1 MLNFVA
7 MDLETTGLNCWQD
20 EIIEI
25 GLVKYVDG
33 QETDRFQTL
42 VRPRQP
48 LPVRIKRLTGL
59 QDEDFSTA
67 PLLQEIL
74 PEVLSFIDRLPLV
87 GHNIKFDGNF
97 LSAAA
102 GQTIANPLFDTLE
115 LAQYL
120 LPSAPSHRLGD
131 LCHNLGLPLE
141 QQHRALDDA
150 LGAARLLLAL
160 LERLSGLEAEL
171 VWQLSQLLKQA
182 ASPWHPVLEKLSVK
196 ILKQFPDRKLTYQ
209 APGARPVEVSVKE
222 RQPQAA
228 VPVTLEEC
236 MAVLGPAG
244 NLSEALP
251 RFQYRPQQC
260 DMAARVVT
268 ALNES
273 KYLLV
278 EAGTGTGKSLA
289 YLVPAICW
297 AVKNSQ
303 RVLISTHTITLQEQ
317 LWHKDL
323 PLLTNLAGFKFTAA
337 LMKGRSNY
345 LCLRRWHLAM
355 SEQQHQPEEAGFL
368 AKVMLWL
375 HETGT
380 GDKSELVMS
389 YQEQDYWAAVCSE
402 SEGCLSNRCPYFK
415 EKCFFMAARRQ
426 ADRADLVV
434 VNHSLLLSD
443 ANADNRVL
451 PSYGPLIID
460 EAHHLESCATEHLGS
475 SSGRSE
481 VLRWLAAAGKQLS
494 KLDGFVITDHQQ
506 EWLNL
511 LRQSAEIRHQCR
523 EAANSF
529 FEMLARWIENSA
541 VNYEGRWA
549 VRFGPADNRDE
560 VACLPAALDSALDN
574 LLVQLLSLSRLM
586 VKLAERLSEAT
597 VFTDDLPAPAREL
610 AALAAVGEGIAHN
623 LERICRHHEDD
634 YVYWV
639 EGSGQ
644 RSELALRAAPID
656 VGPLLRAKLFAETRP
671 VILTSATITVD
682 GSFKHFAKSIGLDVL
697 PADKIIEKQLA
708 SPFNYAK
715 QALLCAANDIQ
726 PVQTGDNHYHDELA
740 RAVYNISMA
749 AQGRTLVLFT
759 SHRSLREVYHRL
771 KDPCERADLCLLGHE
786 LDGSRRRLVEQ
797 FAAGQRTVLLGA
809 ASFWEGVD
817 IPGEALSCVIIVK
830 LPFAPPN
837 HPLLEAR
844 LQKIARQGRNGFRDY
859 QIPHAV
865 IKFKQGFGRLIRDA
879 GDKGVVVILDSRLV
893 EKKYGA
899 KFFNSLPL
907 GEHFR
912 GSWQQIVHQV
922 KAWLGSRKE

>member
-1 MLNFVA
+1 MFTFVA

-33 QETDRFQTL
+33 QETDRFQAL

-59 QDEDFSTA
+59 QDEDFSDA
-67 PLLQEIL
+67 PRLQETL
-74 PEVLSFIDRLPLV
+74 PEVLSFIANLPLV
-87 GHNIKFDGNF
+87 GHNIKFDCDF
-97 LSAAA
+97 LAAAA
-102 GQTIANPLFDTLE
+102 GQNIANPLFDTLE
-115 LAQYL
+115 LSQYL
-120 LPSAPSHRLGD
+120 LPAAPSHRLGD
-131 LCHNLGLPLE
+131 LCQDLGLPLE

-160 LERLSGLEAEL
+160 LERLSGLEAEI

-182 ASPWHPVLEKLSVK
+182 ASPWHPVLEKLSVN
-196 ILKQFPDRKLTYQ
+196 IIRQFPDRKLTYQ
-209 APGARPVEVSVKE
+209 VPGAKVIDVSVKD

-228 VPVTLEEC
+228 VSITLEEC
-236 MAVLGPAG
+236 MTVLGPSG
-244 NLSEALP
+244 NLAEALP
-251 RFQYRPQQC
+251 RFQFRPQQC
-260 DMAARVVT
+260 DMVAQVVK

-297 AVKNSQ
+297 AVRNGQ

-317 LWHKDL
+317 LWYKDL

-345 LCLRRWHLAM
+345 LCLRRWHLTM
-355 SEQQHQPEEAGFL
+355 SEQQRQPEEANFL
-368 AKVMLWL
+368 AKVLVWL

-389 YQEQDYWAAVCSE
+389 YQEQDYWASVCCE
-402 SEGCLSNRCPYFK
+402 SDGCLSNRCPYFK

-426 ADRADLVV
+426 ADRADIVV

-451 PSYGPLIID
+451 PAYGPLIID
-460 EAHHLESCATEHLGS
+460 EAHHLEHCATEHLGS
-475 SSGRSE
+475 TAGRLE
-481 VLRWLAAAGKQLS
+481 VLRWLSVAGKQLG
-494 KLDGFVITDHQQ
+494 KLDSFTITVDQQ

-511 LRQSAEIRHQCR
+511 MQQTAETRHQCR

-529 FEMLARWIENSA
+529 FEMLAGWIENSA
-541 VNYEGRWA
+541 GSHEGRWA
-549 VRFGPADNRDE
+549 VRFGRADNADA
-560 VACLPAALDSALDN
+560 VVCLPAALDSALDN
-574 LLVQLLSLSRLM
+574 LLVQLRSLCQLM
-586 VKLAERLSEAT
+586 VKLADRLSEAA
-597 VFTDDLPAPAREL
+597 VFTEDVPAPARDL
-610 AALAAVGEGIAHN
+610 TGLAAVGEGIAHN
-623 LERICRHHEDD
+623 LERICRHHEED

-644 RSELALRAAPID
+644 RSEIALRAAPID

-682 GSFKHFAKSIGLDVL
+682 GSFKHFAKSIGLDAL
-697 PADKIIEKQLA
+697 PAGKIMEKQLA
-708 SPFNYAK
+708 SPFNYDK
-715 QALLCAANDIQ
+715 QALLCVANDIQ
-726 PVQTGDNHYHDELA
+726 PAQLDDSLYHDELA
-740 RAVYNISMA
+740 RAIYNISMA

-771 KDPCERADLCLLGHE
+771 KDPCERADMCLLGHE

-797 FAAGQRTVLLGA
+797 FTAGQRTVLLGA

-844 LQKIARQGRNGFRDY
+844 LQKIARQGRNGFQDY
-859 QIPHAV
+859 QIPQAV

-879 GDKGVVVILDSRLV
+879 GDKGVVVILDGRLV

-922 KAWLGSRKE
+922 KGWLGSN